1 MLLTKWFEDP
11 LRPTRDLDFLAVGN
25 NDLEEMLHIFHE
37 VCAVSFNDGVVF
49 DPNSVKIDRIRE
61 ETEYGGLCMETAQ
74 TSWKICTI
82 SCSMRALARGS
93 KP

>member
-25 NDLEEMLHIFHE
+25 NDLEEMVHIFHE

-49 DPNSVKIDRIRE
+49 DPNSVKMIVSVKKPNMAAYSLQP
-61 ETEYGGLCMETAQ
+61 TLWST
-74 TSWKICTI
+74 TPKF
-82 SCSMRALARGS
+82 GS
-93 KP
+93 